1 MHYAFEI
8 KQVCGGYAYYSG
20 FTQGMKS
27 ASRRYERRAPSLV
40 DFELFGKAL
49 KDLHLSSTIV
59 NSDKTYGSWL
69 KLHGWALVEAEFARS
84 TIPQW
89 LKEHDCIRSSLG
101 SFTDVT
107 IASPS
112 VLKRSLRGRTK
123 DAILQRDGGKCLLCS
138 AMEKLTLQ
146 HVLPY
151 SLGGES
157 HSSNLVALCDKC
169 NQKLSDEYHIELYE
183 LAGIHHGVEPAL
195 LKQSNLGERAMGRA
209 VQFSSN
215 LMHSRCDVW

>member
-8 KQVCGGYAYYSG
+8 KQVCGGYAYFSA
-20 FTQGMKS
+20 FTHGMNS
-27 ASRRYERRAPSLV
+27 VSRRYERRAPSLV

-49 KDLHLSSTIV
+49 KDLRLPLTTVDSS
-59 NSDKTYGSWL
+59 KTYGSWL
-69 KLHGWALVEAEFARS
+69 KLHGWALVEAKFARS
-84 TIPQW
+84 TISQW
-89 LKEHDCIRSSLG
+89 LKEHDYVKSPLG

-112 VLKRSLRGRTK
+112 VLKRNLRGRAK
-123 DAILQRDGGKCLLCS
+123 DAILERDGGKCLLCG
-138 AMEKLTLQ
+138 AADDLTLQ

-157 HSSNLVALCDKC
+157 HSGNLVALCEPC
-169 NQKLSDEYHIELYE
+169 NQKLRDEYHIELYE
-183 LAGIHHGVEPAL
+183 LAGIQHGIEPAL
-195 LKQSNLGERAMGRA
+195 LKQSNLSDRAMARA
-209 VQFSSN
+209 VQFSHN